1 LDAFASAEARVSPSP
16 VRPPRRVVLRD
27 QIREA
32 LLERIFDG
40 SYQPGKRL
48 VETVV
53 AKEFGT
59 SQAPVREALRDLE
72 ALRLVQSEPF
82 HGTHVRA
89 FEARELLEIYP
100 VRAVL
105 EELAAREATSRLHGD
120 VRALKRCLE
129 GMRAAAA
136 KGDSRREIH
145 YDVEFHRLI
154 VSAAGNDVL
163 LRTWQSLAIESRTT
177 MTVVAGSVDRA
188 ELAELHV
195 PILEAIE
202 REDPAA
208 AGAAARQHF
217 KYFGDRLRARLEAG
231 HQPAE

>member
-1 LDAFASAEARVSPSP
+1 MTSRPARTVT
-16 VRPPRRVVLRD
+16 RVVLRD

-32 LLERIFDG
+32 LLARIFDG
-40 SYQPGKRL
+40 TYQPGTRL

-59 SQAPVREALRDLE
+59 SQSPVREALRDLE
-72 ALRLVQSEPF
+72 ALRLVQSESF
-82 HGTHVRA
+82 RGTYVRA
-89 FEARELLEIYP
+89 FEPGELLEVYP

-105 EELAAREATSRLHGD
+105 EDLAAREATMRLHGD

-136 KGDSRREIH
+136 RGDSRREIQ

-154 VSAAGNDVL
+154 VEAAGNDVL

-177 MTVVAGSVDRA
+177 MTVVAGSVDRTD
-188 ELAELHV
+188 LAERHV

-202 REDPAA
+202 RQDPAG

-217 KYFGDRLRARLEAG
+217 EYFSNRLRERLEAG
-231 HQPAE
+231 HAEGG

>member
-1 LDAFASAEARVSPSP
+1 MTSLPARTVT
-16 VRPPRRVVLRD
+16 RVVLRD

-32 LLERIFDG
+32 LLARIFDG
-40 SYQPGKRL
+40 TYQPGTRL

-82 HGTHVRA
+82 RGTYVRA
-89 FEARELLEIYP
+89 FELGELLEVYP

-105 EELAAREATSRLHGD
+105 EELAAREATMRLHGD

-136 KGDSRREIH
+136 RGDSRREIQ

-154 VSAAGNDVL
+154 VEAAGNGVL

-177 MTVVAGSVDRA
+177 MTVVAGSVDRTD
-188 ELAELHV
+188 LAERHV

-202 REDPAA
+202 RQDPAS

-217 KYFGDRLRARLEAG
+217 EYFSDRLRERLEAG
-231 HQPAE
+231 HAEGG

>member
-1 LDAFASAEARVSPSP
+1 VTSRPARTVT
-16 VRPPRRVVLRD
+16 RVVLRD

-32 LLERIFDG
+32 LLARIFDG
-40 SYQPGKRL
+40 TYQPGTRL

-59 SQAPVREALRDLE
+59 SQSPVREALRDLE

-82 HGTHVRA
+82 RGTYVRA
-89 FEARELLEIYP
+89 FEPGELLEVYP

-105 EELAAREATSRLHGD
+105 EELAAREATMRLHGD

-136 KGDSRREIH
+136 RCDSRREIQ
-145 YDVEFHRLI
+145 YDVEFHRH
-154 VSAAGNDVL
+154 VVEAAGNDVL

-177 MTVVAGSVDRA
+177 MTVVAGGVDRTD
-188 ELAELHV
+188 LAERHV

-202 REDPAA
+202 RQDPAG

-217 KYFGDRLRARLEAG
+217 EYFSDRLRERLEAG
-231 HQPAE
+231 HAEGG

>member
-1 LDAFASAEARVSPSP
+1 VSSRP
-16 VRPPRRVVLRD
+16 VRPLGRIVLRD

-32 LLERIFDG
+32 LIARIFDG
-40 SYQPGKRL
+40 TYPPGRRL

-53 AKEFGT
+53 AREFGT

-82 HGTHVRA
+82 RGTYVRA
-89 FEARELLEIYP
+89 FEASELLEIYP

-105 EELAAREATSRLHGD
+105 EELAAERATRALRGD
-120 VRALKRCLE
+120 VRPLERCLE
-129 GMRAAAA
+129 AMRAAAA

-145 YDVEFHRLI
+145 YDVEFHRQI
-154 VSAAGNDVL
+154 VEAAGNSVL

-177 MTVVAGSVDRA
+177 MTVVAGSVDPA
-188 ELAELHV
+188 ELAESHV

-202 REDPAA
+202 GQDPARA
-208 AGAAARQHF
+208 AAAARQHF
-217 KYFGDRLRARLEAG
+217 EYFAGRLQSGLEAAAA
-231 HQPAE
+231 AE

>member
-1 LDAFASAEARVSPSP
+1 
-16 VRPPRRVVLRD
+16 LRD
-27 QIREA
+27 QIRDA

-40 SYQPGKRL
+40 SYPPGSRL

-82 HGTHVRA
+82 RGTYVRS
-89 FEARELLEIYP
+89 FESNELLEIYP

-105 EELAAREATSRLHGD
+105 EELAAREATARLAGD
-120 VRALKRCLE
+120 VTTLKRCLE
-129 GMRAAAA
+129 EMRTAARD
-136 KGDSRREIH
+136 GDARREIRA
-145 YDVEFHRLI
+145 DVEFHRLI
-154 VSAAGNDVL
+154 VAAAGNGVL
-163 LRTWQSLAIESRTT
+163 ARVWESLAIESRTT
-177 MTVVAGSVDRA
+177 MTVVAGSVGAA

-195 PILEAIE
+195 PILAAIE
-202 REDPAA
+202 RQDPAE

-217 KYFGDRLRARLEAG
+217 EHFSERLRARLGVAG
-231 HQPAE
+231 TPGA